1 MNKMFVKIGS
11 LGWEVLLK
19 EKNENINIG
28 EREMGIK
35 MIYEEEH
42 GN

>member
-28 EREMGIK
+28 ERD
-35 MIYEEEH
+35 